1 MLNIRTIIG
10 IGSKNQATGKVHGAA
25 LGDEDV
31 AYVKTQ
37 LGFHP
42 DDKFVVPKEAYE
54 YFADCVPNG
63 QKAEDEWNKLFGEYK
78 EKYPEDAKDFN
89 RRMQGKFREGWEK
102 DLPTKDQL
110 PKDAAPT
117 RKSSGI
123 AVQALVPKDKTFVA
137 GSADLLESTFVN
149 FKDSTEFQNPES
161 GLGDY
166 SGRQIR
172 YGIREHA
179 MLAIGNGLAAY
190 QKGSTIPIMSTFFMF
205 WLYAAPAARMSALQG
220 LRFIGIA
227 THDAIGIGEDGPT
240 HQPIALAHFYRGL
253 PGLNF
258 IRPADA
264 EEVMGAWLLA
274 LKDEDHPSLF
284 ALSRQAVP
292 LLEGT
297 DRNQVAKGAYPVYGS
312 DDPQFTLI
320 ATGAE
325 VSRAIEVAKLLE
337 KDSKRVRVVS
347 MPSQEHFDRQPKSY
361 KRSVLPP
368 TSLIVAIEAWGSLGW
383 AKYAH
388 AGAHMHTFGMSAP
401 AGTLYEFFGFGP
413 DHLAKKI
420 TRWSEEYKKGDGYEM
435 PSVGD
440 FEELLLN
447 VQPEHHSPAPY
458 KV

>member
-1 MLNIRTIIG
+1 MINIRTIIG
-10 IGSKNQATGKVHGAA
+10 IGSKNQNTGKVHGAA

-42 DDKFVVPKEAYE
+42 DDKFVVPKEAYK
-54 YFADCVPNG
+54 YFEECVPKG
-63 QKAEDEWNKLFGEYK
+63 QKAEDEWNKLYAEYTK
-78 EKYPEDAKDFN
+78 KFPEDAKDLQ
-89 RRMQGKFREGWEK
+89 RRIDGKLREGWEA
-102 DLPTKDQL
+102 DLPSKDQL
-110 PKDAAPT
+110 PKEPAPT

-123 AVQALVPKDKTFVA
+123 VVQALVPKDKSFVA

-149 FKDSTEFQNPES
+149 FKDQVEFQKPES

-179 MLAIGNGLAAY
+179 MVAIGNGLAAY

-258 IRPADA
+258 VRPADA
-264 EEVMGAWLLA
+264 EEAIGMWLLA

-284 ALSRQAVP
+284 ALSRQPVP

-297 DRNQVAKGAYPVYGS
+297 DRNQVTKGAYPVYGPEN
-312 DDPQFTLI
+312 PQITLI

-325 VSRAIEVAKLLE
+325 VSRSIEVAKLLE
-337 KDSKRVRVVS
+337 KDGNRVRVVS
-347 MPSQEHFDRQPKSY
+347 MPSQAHFDRQPVQY
-361 KRSVLPP
+361 RRSVLPRN
-368 TSLIVAIEAWGSLGW
+368 SLVVAIEAWGSLGW
-383 AKYAH
+383 ARYAH

-401 AGTLYEFFGFGP
+401 QGKLYDFFGFSP
-413 DHLAKKI
+413 DNLAQKI
-420 TRWSEEYKKGDGYEM
+420 TKWSSPLKKGDGYEL
-435 PSVGD
+435 PGVGE
-440 FEELLLN
+440 FEELLLGQVPN
-447 VQPEHHSPAPY
+447 HHSPVPY